1 MKRLPTPPTLTGLS
15 RLRLPPALAKIGP
28 WWAQRPARDRW
39 MLLGAF
45 IVATFVAI
53 DTLWTAPLE
62 KRLRRAASE
71 LAEREE
77 NVNKAARQPASQS
90 PEQAKLLREQE
101 TALRQRLQ
109 EAQAAAAK
117 MGQQTQELPQL
128 LRTLTG
134 QGGVGGS
141 LRLVALEL
149 QPDPSLAVPANAAN
163 TNNVATVATNLLA
176 SAGPAASAALAT
188 LSGTPG
194 SAAPS
199 PATDNGQR
207 RLYRLPVNLTV
218 SGSYD
223 DLQRLMQ
230 SIERDAP
237 SLQWASMSL
246 DSSDWP
252 AIKLTLRAQAVS
264 LRPTWSS
271 GS

>member
-1 MKRLPTPPTLTGLS
+1 MKRLPTLPALPGLS
-15 RLRLPPALAKIGP
+15 RLRLPPALAKLGP
-28 WWAQRPARDRW
+28 WWSERSPHDRW
-39 MLLGAF
+39 LLLGA
-45 IVATFVAI
+45 VMAATFVAI

-62 KRLRRAASE
+62 KRLRRASSE
-71 LAEREE
+71 LTEREE
-77 NVNKAARQPASQS
+77 NVSKAAKQPASQS
-90 PEQAKLLREQE
+90 PEQAKALREQE
-101 TALRQRLQ
+101 AALRQRLQ

-117 MGQQTQELPQL
+117 MGQQTSELPQL

-134 QGGVGGS
+134 QGGAGGS

-149 QPDPSLAVPANAAN
+149 QPDPSLSVPTNAANAAN
-163 TNNVATVATNLLA
+163 AANQLLA
-176 SAGPAASAALAT
+176 SAGPAASAALAAI
-188 LSGTPG
+188 SGALGTATPT
-194 SAAPS
+194 
-199 PATDNGQR
+199 PATDSQQR

-237 SLQWASMSL
+237 SLQWMSLSL
-246 DSSDWP
+246 DSTEWP